1 VRGFFYDT
9 WAFVA
14 LCNSADAHHT
24 AAAGLDLELER
35 RGYVGVTT
43 DYVFDETLT
52 ALHQA
57 AGPRVA
63 LAFADLFTAR
73 VAADDLLLAE
83 VNGVRRGR
91 ALALFRRLSREEPR
105 LSFTDCAS
113 FAVMH
118 ELGLELAFTAD
129 RHFHRAGKRV
139 RPLLVAERG
148 RLVARLPAE

>member
-1 VRGFFYDT
+1 MRGFLYDA

-14 LCNSADAHHT
+14 LCNSADSHHA

-43 DYVFDETLT
+43 DHVFDETLT
-52 ALHQA
+52 WLHRA
-57 AGPRVA
+57 AGSRVA
-63 LAFADLFTAR
+63 LVFADLFAAR
-73 VAADDLLLAE
+73 VAADDLLLVE
-83 VNGVRRGR
+83 VNGVRRAQ

-105 LSFTDCAS
+105 LSFTDCTS

-129 RHFHRAGKRV
+129 QHFHRAGKRV
-139 RPLLVAERG
+139 RPLLVGERD
-148 RLVARLPAE
+148 RLVARLPAD